1 LISQVFPVVQAVLS
15 QNAFDHDHNLGQEN
29 RPAFNEAG
37 YHPQMNNQGLIRPG
51 CRHASAVTAGIE
63 LLFLEF
69 ALGGLVIGGAP
80 LRGALFAVGVA
91 ASKGTI
97 DIASSSIAKIGQE
110 HNAAVPASLQAW
122 L

>member
-1 LISQVFPVVQAVLS
+1 MIYEVFPVVQAVLS
-15 QNAFDHDHNLGQEN
+15 QNAFDHSHNLGQEN

-37 YHPQMNNQGLIRPG
+37 YHPQMDNQGLVGPG
-51 CRHASAVTAGIE
+51 CRHATAVAAGIE

-69 ALGGLVIGGAP
+69 AFGGLVIGGAP

-97 DIASSSIAKIGQE
+97 DIASCRIAKIGQKD
-110 HNAAVPASLQAW
+110 NAAVPASLQAW